1 MSGGAKTL
9 AKKIFQILAEAESK
23 AHGIPVEQVHFHE
36 VGAIDSIVDVIA
48 LAVCFDSLQVTKV
61 YVPSL
66 TEGRGSIRCQHGI
79 LPVPVPAVANIVS
92 AYGIPLELCP
102 AHGEFVTPTGAAF
115 VAAVR
120 SPDRLPAS
128 FCIRKVGMGAGKRT
142 YERPSIL
149 RAFLIEEK
157 RGNPAD
163 GSPASDTGDFIVK
176 LETNIDDCSA
186 EQLGFSIPS
195 CYLGKLASNFIFY
208 ALFLMPID
216 YALNSP
222 NYMYHDFVA
231 EHIHPYIGIGLHW
244 LALLGGMIPG
254 IVLQYIS
261 AYKYGKSYIR
271 QYDEIHKNETSNDAA
286 IASDDSTPAES

>member
-1 MSGGAKTL
+1 MKHQFFNDIAKIPNL
-9 AKKIFQILAEAESK
+9 LCIYRLFAIIACCILFVYF
-23 AHGIPVEQVHFHE
+23 GLP
-36 VGAIDSIVDVIA
+36 VIA
-48 LAVCFDSLQVTKV
+48 ALIGLTAGLTDYFDGYYARRHNMVTKLGALLDQI
-61 YVPSL
+61 SDL
-66 TEGRGSIRCQHGI
+66 MF
-79 LPVPVPAVANIVS
+79 NF
-92 AYGIPLELCP
+92 
-102 AHGEFVTPTGAAF
+102 FVIS
-115 VAAVR
+115 AAVYMDVW
-120 SPDRLPAS
+120 PLW
-128 FCIRKVGMGAGKRT
+128 
-142 YERPSIL
+142 IL
-149 RAFLIEEK
+149 FVWGFRDLSVLSMRA
-157 RGNPAD
+157 
-163 GSPASDTGDFIVK
+163 
-176 LETNIDDCSA
+176 SA